1 MQCRHRKII
10 FIMKTEITINRG
22 LDLSLR
28 GGLPDETSIRRI
40 PARMV
45 AVTPDDFPGLTP
57 KLEVK
62 EGSDVAAGQP
72 LMRSKECDRI
82 KLVSPVAGRV
92 AEVKR
97 GERRKI
103 LYVSVEATG
112 VETAHAVKV
121 SADNA
126 DELRDALMQSGLW
139 AMMRQRPYDIV
150 PVADVVP
157 RDIFVTAIDSAPLAE
172 PLTHQ
177 IDNNG
182 RRIDAGLKALKAL
195 TAGKVYVSFRPGED
209 KGVIPQWAYDDDRI
223 VVVEVRGKHPAGNA
237 GVQAAALAPVNK
249 GETIWTL
256 DIVTLWRIG
265 SLIVDGRV
273 DWTTSVA
280 VTGSDVAHPMI
291 AETVVGAAVEPILEG
306 NLVESDAHRRII
318 SGNVLTGVKISSD
331 GYLRFPYR
339 QITVIPEG
347 DDVDEFMGWASMS
360 PSKMSESRSFFSKL
374 FGKKE
379 FAPDARVLGGKRAMI
394 MSGLYD
400 KVFPMD
406 IYPEYLLKAIISKDI
421 DKMEQLGIYEVAPED
436 FALCEYVDPSKIE
449 LQKIVREGLDYLR
462 KEVE

>member
-1 MQCRHRKII
+1 
-10 FIMKTEITINRG
+10 MKTEITINRG

-28 GGLPDETSIRRI
+28 GGLPYETSIRRI
-40 PARMV
+40 PAEKV

-103 LYVSVEATG
+103 LYVSVEAAE
-112 VETAHAVKV
+112 VETAHVAKV

-139 AMMRQRPYDIV
+139 ALMRQRPYDIV

-172 PLTHQ
+172 PLTDQ
-177 IDNNG
+177 IDNKDG
-182 RRIDAGLKALKAL
+182 RIDAGLKALKSL
-195 TAGKVYVSFRPGED
+195 TAGKVYVSFREGED
-209 KGVIPQWAYDDDRI
+209 KDVMPDWAYTDDRV
-223 VVVEVRGKHPAGNA
+223 VVVEVNGKHPAGNA

-265 SLIVDGRV
+265 SLLLDGRV
-273 DWTTSVA
+273 DWSTSVA
-280 VTGSDVAHPMI
+280 VTGSDVAQPMI
-291 AETVVGAAVEPILEG
+291 VETVVGAAVKPLLEG
-306 NLVESDAHRRII
+306 NLVESEAHRRII
-318 SGNVLTGVKISSD
+318 SGNVLTGVKISPE
-331 GYLRFPYR
+331 GYLRYPYR

-379 FAPDARVLGGKRAMI
+379 LAPDARVLGGKRAMI

>member
-1 MQCRHRKII
+1 
-10 FIMKTEITINRG
+10 MKTEITINRG
-22 LDLSLR
+22 LDLSIR
-28 GGLPDETSIRRI
+28 GGLPADVEVKRI
-40 PARMV
+40 PV
-45 AVTPDDFPGLTP
+45 AKVALTPDDFPGLTP

-82 KLVSPVAGRV
+82 KLVSPVSGRV
-92 AEVKR
+92 SEVKR

-103 LYVSVEATG
+103 LYVSVEVAG
-112 VETAHAVKV
+112 ASEVPAVKV
-121 SADNA
+121 SADHA
-126 DELRDALMQSGLW
+126 AELRDALMQSGLW
-139 AMMRQRPYDIV
+139 AQMRQRPYDIV
-150 PVADVVP
+150 PVADAVP
-157 RDIFVTAIDSAPLAE
+157 RDIFVTAIDSAPLAA
-172 PLTHQ
+172 PLTHNL
-177 IDNNG
+177 DNKTG
-182 RRIDAGLKALKAL
+182 RIDAALKALKSL
-195 TAGKVYVSFRPGED
+195 TSGKVYVSFRPGAD
-209 KGVIPQWAYDDDRI
+209 KALMPEWVYADDR
-223 VVVEVRGKHPAGNA
+223 VVVVTVDGRHPAGNA

-273 DWTTSVA
+273 DWSTSVA
-280 VTGSDVAHPMI
+280 VTGSDVKQPMVV
-291 AETVVGAAVEPILEG
+291 ETVVGAAVEPLIEG
-306 NLVESDAHRRII
+306 NIVEGDAHRRII
-318 SGNVLTGVKISSD
+318 SGNVLTGVKTAPD
-331 GYLRFPYR
+331 GYLHYPYR

-360 PSKMSESRSFFSKL
+360 PSKMSESRSFLSKL
-374 FGKKE
+374 FGKKQ
-379 FAPDARVLGGKRAMI
+379 FTPDARVLGGKRAMI